1 MIVVTAYHFYFANAD
16 IAKQGLIV
24 VRNLTADDDN
34 RVLFRPHLRTVMDC
48 MTHHLHTPHN
58 PNRNIAL
65 QGSVAMYNLSID
77 YENSSIMAEIGV
89 REMLQSMV
97 MDNPLAGDDDSR
109 KWASKTIHFLN
120 NPDA

>member
-1 MIVVTAYHFYFANAD
+1 MQTHIANAD
-16 IAKQGLIV
+16 VAEQGLIV

-34 RVLFRPHLRTVMDC
+34 RVLFRPHLRTVMNC
-48 MTHHLHTPHN
+48 MTHHLTPNN

-77 YENSSIMAEIGV
+77 YENSSVMAEIGV
-89 REMLQSMV
+89 RQMLQSMV
-97 MDNPLAGDDDSR
+97 MDNPLAGDDDAR
-109 KWASKTIHFLN
+109 KWAGKTINFLD